1 MMKPSPDIRYQAEA
15 AATVAAERVL
25 FPLDFAVRKPTHGA
39 ALAAA
44 RTVIGQLEAEAAQ
57 LKVGDFDIQANSVR
71 FEVEPKGSVL
81 LQLSC
86 TLALRLPAGT
96 DFWNRAEAVT
106 RTLDLIQRYCT
117 PAKDSS
123 DVAAYTGQAQH
134 AGTSHPGPA

>member
-1 MMKPSPDIRYQAEA
+1 MMKPSPDVRYQAEA

-25 FPLDFAVRKPTHGA
+25 FPLDLAVRKPTHGV

-44 RTVIGQLEAEAAQ
+44 RTVIGQLETEAAQ

-86 TLALRLPAGT
+86 TLALRLSAGT

-106 RTLDLIQRYCT
+106 RTLDLIQRFCT
-117 PAKDSS
+117 PAKDTS

-134 AGTSHPGPA
+134 AGSSQAGPA